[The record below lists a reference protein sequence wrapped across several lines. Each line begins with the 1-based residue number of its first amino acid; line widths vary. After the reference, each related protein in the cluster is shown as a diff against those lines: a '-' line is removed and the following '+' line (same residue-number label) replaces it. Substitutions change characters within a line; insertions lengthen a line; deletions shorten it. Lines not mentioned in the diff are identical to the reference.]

1 MPTPPGKKPDRH
13 YSFRRTNVVF
23 AVSSLALLAV
33 TGWMVLDDY
42 NKPWKRFQAK
52 FRSLEREKLA
62 AEAEAE
68 RRRINETEIQQLQT
82 EIQAAEEDLG
92 ARAGEIDEIEGLLE
106 DLDKKIYVADSVQRK
121 TKSYLDTERYQL
133 DQALQRGSESEI
145 TALRAQVTERAARLE
160 EELIE
165 LESLRTERTRKQ
177 QELDSLLA
185 ERAQAQERLA
195 ALRTGVASLEQRAA
209 QLAKDT
215 SYLLLNFPLMDFIE
229 PDIKVE
235 QVVLP
240 GLYHNINF
248 TNIDRVDR
256 CMTCHVAA
264 NRPGFEGEEWEAPF
278 RTHPRLDL
286 FVGDGSPHPYNRY
299 GCTSCHSGLD
309 RATDFARAG
318 HSPMSAEQR
327 ERWEREYDWEPQHY
341 LETPILPADL
351 SEARCISC
359 HANGAWTPQS
369 QRLEVGRQLMSRMG
383 CFRCHQ
389 IDYAAFQ
396 DLPRPGPSL
405 DVIAA
410 KTNPGWAYRWIEA
423 PREFRPTTWMPHFF
437 FLENVV
443 GEENLERQ
451 RIEIA
456 SIVAYLWDKS
466 ADREYPD
473 PPPGDPERGEELF
486 NTIGCT
492 GCHLR
497 DGEASRDDFF
507 PVINR
512 LHGPNLVNTG
522 SKVNAGWLYAWLK
535 NPKQHSP
542 TTRMPRLRLTD
553 QEAADITAH
562 LMQSRDPEYEGLEV
576 PRVDISLRDELVL
589 GYLQNAETVEQSH
602 ASLEAM
608 TDRERDVYLG
618 GQTIQ
623 KYGCHS
629 CHEIAEF
636 MDAKPIGVEL
646 TTEGSKPLHQF
657 DFGHVHEVPHT
668 RYDWIRT
675 KLLEPRIWDRGKE
688 TVKGYHELYK
698 MPDFGMG
705 DREAEAVLANVMGFT
720 EESVVAERKAD
731 QGGRGEALAAGRN
744 LITKYNCQG
753 CHLIEGQGHAIR
765 TSIEDPGMLPPNLA
779 SQGARV
785 QPEWLFD
792 YLHDPSSETMRPW
805 LTVRMPTFDFSDDE
819 INTVLTYFTERDHRE
834 PFISAKPPADP
845 RDLAVGEVMFGLMQC
860 ARCHPSGP
868 VAAGAVAADLAPSL
882 LLAPERLRH
891 DWIVDWIMD
900 PQRWVPGTR
909 MPTFFAQDRDGNFE
923 SPFVTAIDSP
933 TYAAQKGE
941 LMQYFETEDELRQYL
956 ADVPRLSAAL
966 RDHIWALQ

>member
-1 MPTPPGKKPDRH
+1 MPTPPGKKPDRF
-13 YSFRRTNVVF
+13 YNFRRTNVVF

-42 NKPWKRFQAK
+42 NKPWKRFQAQ
-52 FRSLEREKLA
+52 FRSLERATLRQQ
-62 AEAEAE
+62 AEAE
-68 RRRINETEIQQLQT
+68 RQRIEESEIQQLEA
-82 EIQAAEEDLG
+82 EIQAAEQEIATHADDVDETESLLG
-92 ARAGEIDEIEGLLE
+92 A
-106 DLDKKIYVADSVQRK
+106 LDKKIYVADAAQRN
-121 TKSYLDTERYQL
+121 TKAYLDTARYQL
-133 DQALQRGSESEI
+133 DQVLQGESESAVEEQ
-145 TALRAQVTERAARLE
+145 RAEVERLATKLE
-160 EELIE
+160 DELIS
-165 LESLRTERTRKQ
+165 LETLRTERERKQ
-177 QELDSLLA
+177 QELDALRA
-185 ERAQAQERLA
+185 ERVDAEERLA
-195 ALRTGVASLEQRAA
+195 ALRQGVTALEDRAA
-209 QLAKDT
+209 TLTKDLD
-215 SYLLLNFPLMDFIE
+215 YLLLNFPFMDFIE
-229 PDIKVE
+229 PDIRVE

-264 NRPGFEGEEWEAPF
+264 NRPGFDSEEWQAPF

-286 FVGDGSPHPYNRY
+286 FVGDTSPHPYSQY

-318 HSPMSAEQR
+318 HSPIDAEQR
-327 ERWEREYDWEPQHY
+327 AQWNEEYDWKPQHY
-341 LETPILPADL
+341 LETPILPANL

-359 HANGAWTPQS
+359 HADGAWTPESRQVD
-369 QRLEVGRQLMSRMG
+369 VGRQLIGRMG
-383 CFRCHQ
+383 CAGCHV
-389 IDYAAFQ
+389 IDYAAFR

-405 DVIAA
+405 DAISA
-410 KTNPGWAYRWIEA
+410 KTNPGWAYRWIEE
-423 PREFRPTTWMPHFF
+423 PRAFRPTTWMPHFF

-456 SIVAYLWDKS
+456 SIVEYLWDRS
-466 ADREYPD
+466 IEPAYPA
-473 PPPGDPERGEELF
+473 PPAGDAARGEELF
-486 NTIGCT
+486 NSVGCT
-492 GCHLR
+492 GCHIS
-497 DGEASRDDFF
+497 DGDTTRDDFF
-507 PVINR
+507 PTVNR

-522 SKVNAGWLYAWLK
+522 SKVDSAWLYAWLK
-535 NPKQHSP
+535 NPKRHSP
-542 TTRMPRLRLTD
+542 TTRMPSLRLTD
-553 QEAADITAH
+553 QEAADITAW
-562 LMQSRDPEYEGLEV
+562 LMQSRDPDYENLQLPEV
-576 PRVDISLRDELVL
+576 DVALRDDLVL
-589 GYLQNAETVEQSH
+589 DYLQNTQTVEQSH
-602 ASLEAM
+602 ASLEAL
-608 TDRERDVYLG
+608 TDAERDIYLG

-636 MDAKPIGVEL
+636 LDAKPIGVEL

-657 DFGHVHEVPHT
+657 DFGHVHDVPHT

-675 KLLEPRIWDRGKE
+675 KLLDPRVWDHGKE

-698 MPDFGMG
+698 MPDFGMSEQ
-705 DREAEAVLANVMGFT
+705 EAEAVLTNVMGFT

-744 LITKYNCQG
+744 LITRYNCQG

-765 TSIEDPGMLPPNLA
+765 TSIEDPGYLPPNLA

-792 YLHDPSSETMRPW
+792 YLHDPASETMRPW

-819 INTVLTYFTERDHRE
+819 INTALTYFTERDHRE
-834 PFISAKPPADP
+834 PFISAKPAAEAQ
-845 RDLAVGEVMFGLMQC
+845 DLAVGRVMFGMMQC

-868 VAAGAVAADLAPSL
+868 VAAGATAAELAPSL

-891 DWIVDWIMD
+891 DWIADWIMD

-909 MPTFFAQDRDGNFE
+909 MPTFFVQNDDGSFQ
-923 SPFVTAIDSP
+923 SPFVAAIDSP

-941 LMQYFETEDELRQYL
+941 LMQYFETEEEMREYL
-956 ADVPRLSAAL
+956 ADVPKLSAAL